1 MITAAVVQLETD
13 DDFRRH
19 VKLYFLAAADWVLAG
34 NFPVNVTTDAD
45 KNKVTQFASDLYKG
59 NVNLN
64 SQVLT
69 VLAQSAIQDKINGVG
84 GVEGAYS
91 IMQTQV
97 RANLRN
103 IAGCVTVYGAVVPE
117 PEPEV

>member
-1 MITAAVVQLETD
+1 MAITSAVVNLETNQE
-13 DDFRRH
+13 FRQH
-19 VKLYFLAAADWVLAG
+19 VKLFWLSSADWVLNG
-34 NFPVNVTTDAD
+34 NFPANVTTDAD

-69 VLAQSAIQDKINGVG
+69 LLAQTPIQDKINSAE
-84 GVEGAYS
+84 GVESAYS

-97 RANLRN
+97 RLNLRN
-103 IAGCVTVYGAVVPE
+103 IAGCMPVYGTPE
-117 PEPEV
+117 

>member
-1 MITAAVVQLETD
+1 MAITSAVVALETNQE
-13 DDFRRH
+13 FRQY
-19 VKLYFLAAADWVLAG
+19 VQLFFLSAADWVLAG
-34 NFPVNVTTDAD
+34 NFPANVTTDAD
-45 KNKVTQFASDLYKG
+45 KNTVTKFASDTFKG

-69 VLAQSAIQDKINGVG
+69 MLAQNAIQDKINGAE
-84 GVEGAYS
+84 GVAGAYS

-103 IAGCVTVYGAVVPE
+103 ISGCVPFYGVVTP
-117 PEPEV
+117 PVTP

>member
-1 MITAAVVQLETD
+1 MAITSTVVNLESD
-13 DDFRRH
+13 NDFRKR
-19 VKLYFLAAADWVLAG
+19 VQLYFLSAADWVLAG
-34 NFPVNVTTDAD
+34 NFPAAVTTDAD

-59 NVNLN
+59 GVNLN

-69 VLAQSAIQDKINGVG
+69 MLAQTAIQDKINSVE

-97 RANLRN
+97 RLNLKN
-103 IAGCVTVYGAVVPE
+103 LAGCIPVYG
-117 PEPEV
+117 

>member
-1 MITAAVVQLETD
+1 MAITSAVVALETNTE
-13 DDFRRH
+13 FRH
-19 VKLYFLAAADWVLAG
+19 YVQLYFLSAADWVLSG

-64 SQVLT
+64 SQVLSL
-69 VLAQSAIQDKINGVG
+69 LAQSAIQDKINSAEGVA
-84 GVEGAYS
+84 GAYS

-97 RANLRN
+97 RLNLRN
-103 IAGCVTVYGAVVPE
+103 ISGCMPVYGT
-117 PEPEV
+117 PEVPA